1 MSSSLSK
8 INTIFAVFRVPVT
21 VNHLYDI
28 VPSLWSVLLEAL
40 LVRLHQ
46 LGVAEKPWQ
55 APPSGL
61 ESIRSVVLKLEEI
74 TGVSLDHLDLPGIL
88 HQQPDVVDDL
98 VDLFWELFKTVEASS
113 SGPAGHSIA
122 PLPSHAE
129 ASFIQNLPDFEES
142 LLVQED
148 PPDMDVSA
156 DIQSIVDT
164 NPSSKGKEAVENG
177 ADPAPSVSDDSF
189 HSSQR
194 RQIPKLNLSVH
205 EIQELGLGPIGESR
219 GRGYRPRSTSPVKKK
234 KQLRFHIREKKG
246 KPTVGQDDFESPRL
260 RVLRLKKHSIQK
272 QQVRPRVDP
281 DRAKIDSLIQ
291 QHKDITA
298 MSWKPPGTSRGRTA
312 GIQSEPDELSMLEAA
327 SDDWGESLSSI
338 MGQDI
343 PDGSFLPDSRVA
355 VGGMASSKESQ
366 TEKNLNAFMNQVSR
380 TIPLT
385 RPFPV
390 TERERAWKAQ
400 LKLSRKALDDRI
412 WSQKVSMQ
420 RALER
425 IQNQAPMDSFVKEMA
440 TNHRVYQQKHETR
453 RLQQATNALQDR
465 YRKIRQLTKEHE
477 ALQAE
482 AKRQLQKQNLIE
494 QDLSRGL
501 VDEYMKEQRK
511 LIIAERKADRDLQLA
526 RDKTQRDKEAA
537 LQAQLLE
544 QIAMVKEE
552 IETAERE
559 ERLIRQGE
567 QEVMRSLVRDAKKTQ
582 RQHIAQ
588 IKEALATDWRLD
600 EYRQQT
606 AAGLQVRFSVQDKD
620 PLTDIQYYESQEAGD
635 SKEAQLDDGGESEG
649 EGQGDYN
656 DDEDENGGVED
667 AMQAGEEDGE
677 GSRRTRTRREVQ
689 YDEME
694 QEFTE
699 TQKDS
704 LYGKNN
710 HLPSAA
716 REGMKRARDM
726 TDDGF
731 NQLYQLK
738 LKEIEAEEEL
748 VRQGSHP
755 DYGKRL
761 TALEEKKQRNLLRAK
776 ERLLY
781 TKKNVKNTLDAE
793 TQSANE
799 TLYAC
804 TRDRY
809 NLQEAF
815 KNPYDAD
822 SGTAAVFSS

>member
-1 MSSSLSK
+1 
-8 INTIFAVFRVPVT
+8 
-21 VNHLYDI
+21 
-28 VPSLWSVLLEAL
+28 
-40 LVRLHQ
+40 
-46 LGVAEKPWQ
+46 
-55 APPSGL
+55 
-61 ESIRSVVLKLEEI
+61 
-74 TGVSLDHLDLPGIL
+74 
-88 HQQPDVVDDL
+88 
-98 VDLFWELFKTVEASS
+98 
-113 SGPAGHSIA
+113 
-122 PLPSHAE
+122 
-129 ASFIQNLPDFEES
+129 
-142 LLVQED
+142 
-148 PPDMDVSA
+148 MDVSA

-164 NPSSKGKEAVENG
+164 NLSSKGKEAVENG
-177 ADPAPSVSDDSF
+177 VDPAPSVSEDSF

-194 RQIPKLNLSVH
+194 RQIPKLNLSFH

-234 KQLRFHIREKKG
+234 KQLRFHIKEKKG

-298 MSWKPPGTSRGRTA
+298 MSWRPPGTSRGRTA

-343 PDGSFLPDSRVA
+343 PDGSFLPDSRAA

-412 WSQKVSMQ
+412 WSQK
-420 RALER
+420 
-425 IQNQAPMDSFVKEMA
+425 
-440 TNHRVYQQKHETR
+440 YQQKHETR

-731 NQLYQLK
+731 NQYVL

-799 TLYAC
+799 TLYV
-804 TRDRY
+804 RDR
-809 NLQEAF
+809 QGGV
-815 KNPYDAD
+815 DA
-822 SGTAAVFSS
+822 